1 MSREEIE
8 SKKYPTDPKE
18 EMKPK
23 THNVPTCSSTN
34 LIELILSSFLN
45 PLTTLLTSSH

>member
-23 THNVPTCSSTN
+23 THNVN
-34 LIELILSSFLN
+34 LIEFILSSFLN